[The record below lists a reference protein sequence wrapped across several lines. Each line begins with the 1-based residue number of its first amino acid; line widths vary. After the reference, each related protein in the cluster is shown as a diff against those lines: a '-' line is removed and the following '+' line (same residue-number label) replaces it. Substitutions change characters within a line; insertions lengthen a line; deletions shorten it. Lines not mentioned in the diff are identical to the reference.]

1 MLIVLPLRTKTFER
15 GERTK
20 LLSENNNMCDFTV
33 KKSLFKGIFSM
44 LLFVTG
50 LSLFFYEGYDLL
62 YGMSGDL
69 TVDGYATHVVL
80 LTVKATAFV
89 SAALIMLFMSFLIV
103 LFWSKDTLVTF
114 GEIRKQRSGWV
125 TVSYNG
131 KKYKIFKM
139 VFGLTYLVPINETGV
154 TVMPTYSLVPANP
167 HAFAHAF
174 IRVTS
179 NFATKIIKLAKSHL
193 D

>member
-1 MLIVLPLRTKTFER
+1 MVP
-15 GERTK
+15 
-20 LLSENNNMCDFTV
+20 ENKNMCDFTV
-33 KKSLFKGIFSM
+33 KKSLFKGIFSL
-44 LLFVTG
+44 LLFITG
-50 LSLFFYEGYDLL
+50 LSLFLYEGYDLI

-69 TVDGYATHVVL
+69 TVGGYASHVVFV
-80 LTVKATAFV
+80 TIKATAFV
-89 SAALIMLFMSFLIV
+89 FVALIMLFMSFLIV

-139 VFGLTYLVPINETGV
+139 VFGLTYLVPINETGI
-154 TVMPTYSLVPANP
+154 TVIPTYNLVPANP

-179 NFATKIIKLAKSHL
+179 SFATKIIRLAKSHL

>member
-1 MLIVLPLRTKTFER
+1 MESDVKD
-15 GERTK
+15 
-20 LLSENNNMCDFTV
+20 NCDFTV

-44 LLFVTG
+44 LLGASGVA
-50 LSLFFYEGYDLL
+50 LFFYVGYDLL
-62 YGMSGDL
+62 YGLSEDL
-69 TVDGYATHVVL
+69 AAGGHATHVVFI
-80 LTVKATAFV
+80 TIKATALV
-89 SAALIMLFMSFLIV
+89 TAALIMLFMSFLIV

-131 KKYKIFKM
+131 KPYKIFKM
-139 VFGLTYLVPINETGV
+139 VFGLTYLVPINKTGI
-154 TVMPTYSLVPANP
+154 TVMPTYNLIPANP

-174 IRVTS
+174 IRVTTS
-179 NFATKIIKLAKSHL
+179 FATKIIRLAKSHL

>member
-1 MLIVLPLRTKTFER
+1 
-15 GERTK
+15 
-20 LLSENNNMCDFTV
+20 MCDFTV
-33 KKSLFKGIFSM
+33 KKSLFKGIVSM

-62 YGMSGDL
+62 YGMSEDL
-69 TVDGYATHVVL
+69 AAGGYATHVVL

-89 SAALIMLFMSFLIV
+89 SAALIMLFMSFLLV

-114 GEIRKQRSGWV
+114 GEIKKERSGWV

-154 TVMPTYSLVPANP
+154 TVMPTYNLIPANP

-179 NFATKIIKLAKSHL
+179 NFATRIIKLAKSHL

>member
-1 MLIVLPLRTKTFER
+1 MADKHKLYGE
-15 GERTK
+15 ERTE
-20 LLSENNNMCDFTV
+20 LESETKDMCDFTV
-33 KKSLFKGIFSM
+33 KKSLYKGVLSM
-44 LLFVTG
+44 LMFVAG
-50 LSLFFYEGYDLL
+50 LSLFFYEGYALL
-62 YGMSGDL
+62 YGLSEDFAA
-69 TVDGYATHVVL
+69 DGHATHVVI
-80 LTVKATAFV
+80 LTIKATAFV

-139 VFGLTYLVPINETGV
+139 VFGLTYLVPVNEAGV
-154 TVMPTYSLVPANP
+154 MVMPTYNLIPANP

-179 NFATKIIKLAKSHL
+179 SFATKIIKLAKSHL